1 MVASGWSVLGSWSN
15 MSNNTNITGA
25 VTDKLVEAFEFFNA
39 ELDTQLDNPV
49 FTLIPNRGR
58 QSYYGWYWQGR
69 WKDGKKTLPEINIT
83 ADTLKR
89 TVEEICET
97 LIHEMVHYANNVAGV
112 VDCNAN
118 QYHNKHFKTKAES
131 FGLKV
136 EKVKNKGYAR
146 TALDEKAANMVKKYK
161 SKYCKGDKN
170 PFHVYRVTEDRVSIV
185 KKNHKR
191 FIAIDGALA
200 SSAES
205 RCEGTLRELV
215 EQLLESYI
223 SESDVHESMSSGAR
237 HAVEELA

>member
-1 MVASGWSVLGSWSN
+1 
-15 MSNNTNITGA
+15 MSNNITGA

-69 WKDGKKTLPEINIT
+69 WKDGRKTLPEINIT

-89 TVEEICET
+89 SVEEICET
-97 LIHEMVHYANNVAGV
+97 IIHEMVHYANNVMNV

-161 SKYCKGDKN
+161 SKYCKDDKN
-170 PFHVYRVTEDRVSIV
+170 PFHVYRIGAERTVV
-185 KKNHKR
+185 KKSDKR
-191 FIAIDGALA
+191 FIAIDRALA
-200 SSAES
+200 AAAEAQHDA
-205 RCEGTLRELV
+205 GTLRELV
-215 EQLLESYI
+215 EHLLESYV
-223 SESDVHESMSSGAR
+223 SEGMVMPHTSTHDRVK
-237 HAVEELA
+237 ELEQLA

>member
-1 MVASGWSVLGSWSN
+1 
-15 MSNNTNITGA
+15 MSNNITGA

-89 TVEEICET
+89 SVEDICET
-97 LIHEMVHYANNVAGV
+97 IIHEMVHYKNNVLDI
-112 VDCNAN
+112 VDCNGN
-118 QYHNKHFKTKAES
+118 QYHNKHFKTRAEA

-146 TALDEKAANMVKKYK
+146 TALDEKASNLVKKYK
-161 SKYCKGDKN
+161 SKYCKDDKN
-170 PFHVYRVTEDRVSIV
+170 PFHAYRIGSERVIV
-185 KKNHKR
+185 KKSDKR
-191 FIAIDGALA
+191 FIAIDRALA
-200 SSAES
+200 IAAES
-205 RCEGTLRELV
+205 QHEGGTLRELV
-215 EQLLESYI
+215 EHLLESYV
-223 SESDVHESMSSGAR
+223 SEKNVYESMASGSR

>member
-1 MVASGWSVLGSWSN
+1 MKSAIIVTTRRQQS
-15 MSNNTNITGA
+15 MSNNITGA

-39 ELDTQLDNPV
+39 ELDCQLDNPV

-69 WKDGKKTLPEINIT
+69 WKDGRKTLPEINIT

-89 TVEEICET
+89 SVEEICET
-97 LIHEMVHYANNVAGV
+97 IIHEMVHYANNVAGV

-118 QYHNKHFKTKAES
+118 QYHNKHFKMKAES

-170 PFHVYRVTEDRVSIV
+170 PFHVYRVTEERVSIV
-185 KKNHKR
+185 KKNGKR
-191 FIAIDGALA
+191 FIAIDGTLA
-200 SSAES
+200 QEAEHQY
-205 RCEGTLRELV
+205 EGGTLRELV
-215 EQLLESYI
+215 EHLLQSYV
-223 SESDVHESMSSGAR
+223 SEGAVMNGTAIAER
-237 HAVEELA
+237 VKELQEMA

>member
-1 MVASGWSVLGSWSN
+1 

-89 TVEEICET
+89 SVEDICET
-97 LIHEMVHYANNVAGV
+97 IIHEMVHYANNVQGV

-136 EKVKNKGYAR
+136 ERVANKGYAR
-146 TALDEKAANMVKKYK
+146 TALDEKAANLVKKYK
-161 SKYCKGDKN
+161 AKYCKDDKN
-170 PFHVYRVTEDRVSIV
+170 PFHVYRIGAERAVV
-185 KKNHKR
+185 KKSDKR
-191 FIAIDGALA
+191 FIAIDRLLA
-200 SSAES
+200 QEAEGQYES
-205 RCEGTLRELV
+205 GTLRELV
-215 EQLLESYI
+215 EHLLQSYVSEGAVLHTDRREALEQL
-223 SESDVHESMSSGAR
+223 A
-237 HAVEELA
+237 

>member
-1 MVASGWSVLGSWSN
+1 

-89 TVEEICET
+89 SVEEICET
-97 LIHEMVHYANNVAGV
+97 VIHEMAHYKNNDEDI

-118 QYHNKHFKTKAES
+118 QYHNKAFKKRAEE
-131 FGLKV
+131 FGLEV
-136 EKVKNKGYAR
+136 EKVKNRGYAR
-146 TALDEKAANMVKKYK
+146 TKLGERAANLVKKYK
-161 SKYCKGDKN
+161 NVHCKGEKN
-170 PFHVYRVTEDRVSIV
+170 PFHAYRVTEERVSIV
-185 KKNHKR
+185 KKNNKR
-191 FIAIDGALA
+191 FIAIDATLA
-200 SSAES
+200 ESAEGQY
-205 RCEGTLRELV
+205 EGGTLRELV
-215 EQLLESYI
+215 EHLLESYI
-223 SESDVHESMSSGAR
+223 SEGAVMSTTRQSEL
-237 HAVEELA
+237 EEMV